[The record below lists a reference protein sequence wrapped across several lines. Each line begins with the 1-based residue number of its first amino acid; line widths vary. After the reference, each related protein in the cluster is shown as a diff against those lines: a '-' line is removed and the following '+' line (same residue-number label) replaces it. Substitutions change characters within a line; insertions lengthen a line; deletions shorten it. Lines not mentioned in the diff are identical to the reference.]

1 MTADR
6 FPAVGDVIRNHSAAG
21 YGHRVFLMIG
31 YGEMLGRRTVIGI
44 ELGAGRL
51 LYERAEY
58 LLKDVRESGAFEKLD
73 HLDIRSQLA
82 GLLAP
87 FEDAIDA
94 ETMND
99 GDAAEPMSAGDGG
112 DSVERG

>member
-6 FPAVGDVIRNHSAAG
+6 FPMVGDVILNHSATG
-21 YGHRVFLMIG
+21 YGHRVFLMTG
-31 YGEMLGRRTVIGI
+31 YGKMMGRRTVRGI
-44 ELGAGRL
+44 ELGTGRSI
-51 LYERAEY
+51 YERTEY

-73 HLDIRSQLA
+73 HLDIRGMLA

-94 ETMND
+94 EPAPA
-99 GDAAEPMSAGDGG
+99 GDDSEPVEAGSAGASG
-112 DSVERG
+112 E